1 MPSGSSGSGAR
12 RRTRASSQR
21 ASQDSPERIDSSAS
35 RKGRS
40 SSHAST
46 SDSSAGA
53 SGPQRRRATSGT
65 RSSGAAVK
73 RHNPRDASG
82 RVEDRPRSHNR
93 TRTGDRTRVREDGA
107 TRPRSHSQSRDDG
120 YPRSRSRSRDGGNPP
135 RSHARTDRSSN
146 ASARRPSGPR
156 PASHRRETRRI
167 PIIPVLAFVAL
178 AAIGIFTAG
187 MNSGPQYDAI
197 ISVPGEALAATQAAE
212 AQAAQEGDGQPS
224 DVQQDGNHASDQ
236 ENGDGSQQGQET
248 SGQAT
253 DGQQADA
260 DADDPQLAVEVA
272 DADGNSQVK
281 VEVADASQQLD
292 LAAIPSSEEV
302 STFSAGDGSAPSL
315 SQQALDPINAA
326 FSKFTDGGID
336 AGFVFM
342 NLDTGAGIAANA
354 DQKVYGA
361 SSIKGP
367 FVTYLCESLIDGEE
381 ITTDTMC
388 ASMNDN
394 FSRNGSASVGSL
406 ITNTI
411 TLSSNGAFGSL
422 SEQYSDSDYDNWLE
436 SVGVDPGIY
445 ERADYFAW
453 YTARDAAKLWTE
465 TYDYLGSGSETAD
478 WLAGLME
485 DTNVSYIRDG
495 ASALKTQLTEDEWQM
510 PPMQSSPTKLIRAT
524 ADSVSGYQSK
534 TAILD
539 GVKVANKAGWCVD
552 DASDSV
558 DYDST
563 SDNGIVTID
572 GQDYL
577 LCIMTGSPY
586 SDNSAQNVAN
596 LAASLIAVY
605 DEVV

>member
-1 MPSGSSGSGAR
+1 
-12 RRTRASSQR
+12 
-21 ASQDSPERIDSSAS
+21 
-35 RKGRS
+35 
-40 SSHAST
+40 
-46 SDSSAGA
+46 
-53 SGPQRRRATSGT
+53 
-65 RSSGAAVK
+65 
-73 RHNPRDASG
+73 
-82 RVEDRPRSHNR
+82 
-93 TRTGDRTRVREDGA
+93 
-107 TRPRSHSQSRDDG
+107 
-120 YPRSRSRSRDGGNPP
+120 
-135 RSHARTDRSSN
+135 
-146 ASARRPSGPR
+146 
-156 PASHRRETRRI
+156 
-167 PIIPVLAFVAL
+167 
-178 AAIGIFTAG
+178 

-212 AQAAQEGDGQPS
+212 AQAAQEGGGQPS
-224 DVQQDGNHASDQ
+224 DAQQDGSHANGQ
-236 ENGDGSQQGQET
+236 EGDDDTQQGQDP
-248 SGQAT
+248 SRQIT

-260 DADDPQLAVEVA
+260 DASDPQFKVEVA
-272 DADGNSQVK
+272 GDDGNSQVE

-302 STFSAGDGSAPSL
+302 STFSAGQGSVPSL
-315 SQQALDPINAA
+315 SQQALDPIEAA
-326 FSKFTDGGID
+326 FSKFADGGID

-342 NLDTGAGIAANA
+342 NLGTGAGIAANA

-411 TLSSNGAFGSL
+411 TQSSNGAFGSL
-422 SEQYSDSDYDNWLE
+422 SEQYGGSDYDSWLK
-436 SVGVDPGIY
+436 SAGVDPGIY

-465 TYDYLGSGSETAD
+465 TYGYLGSGTETAD

-495 ASALKTQLTEDEWQM
+495 ASALKTRLAENEWQM
-510 PPMQSSPTKLIRAT
+510 PPMQSSPTKLIKAT
-524 ADSVSGYQSK
+524 ADSVSGYQSM
-534 TAILD
+534 TTILD

-586 SDNSAQNVAN
+586 SDNSAQNVAD